1 MPENEIKQFAEL
13 VVEMRRTQKEF
24 FKSRNYTAMQKS
36 KILEKEVDERAS
48 EILNGFNQD
57 IENFSCK
64 FLNDRTGLITVS
76 TLAERLKWYS
86 SKIIV

>member
-24 FKSRNYTAMQKS
+24 FKRRNYTVMQKS
-36 KILEKEVDERAS
+36 KILEKEVDERAA

-57 IENFSCK
+57 VENQP
-64 FLNDRTGLITVS
+64 GLFGES
-76 TLAERLKWYS
+76 
-86 SKIIV
+86 